1 MPATAVTII
10 EAWEGND
17 TLSERGGAIMSQE
30 SGGVFTEGRSRVN
43 VRPWYRFPVPVK
55 RKGYRYCNGSSYS
68 HHTCTNSSLSTE
80 RDPAESMILVLSAS
94 SHLQSLQVARR
105 KLDCALNGGSTV
117 GCGFA
122 YIRPAHRVAKE
133 IESQGAEHLKDG
145 MPLQVS

>member
-30 SGGVFTEGRSRVN
+30 WRYVFTGREIESECSTMV
-43 VRPWYRFPVPVK
+43 PVPVK
-55 RKGYRYCNGSSYS
+55 RKGHRYCNGSSYS

-105 KLDCALNGGSTV
+105 KLDCALDGGSTV
-117 GCGFA
+117 GCAFA